1 MLALWIKNIFA
12 LAIMSIQE
20 VVLVC
25 ITSSLISIEGKMP
38 DLNANIVVQR

>member
-1 MLALWIKNIFA
+1 MFA

-20 VVLVC
+20 IVFVW
-25 ITSSLISIEGKMP
+25 ITSSFISIEGKMP